1 MEDPEESGRAIIKE
15 IKDKYSLF
23 PEMRGLTFEKPK
35 KRHSLSECYAN
46 FLTILRIYRTTM
58 INFNKNTNMRTVT
71 LKLPDNIELNEK
83 EISIMLSAQLYNL
96 GKMSLGQAA
105 NHVDLNKAAFI
116 NELGKYNVSVFGE
129 TLEELEQ
136 EFLTPRKL

>member
-1 MEDPEESGRAIIKE
+1 
-15 IKDKYSLF
+15 
-23 PEMRGLTFEKPK
+23 
-35 KRHSLSECYAN
+35 
-46 FLTILRIYRTTM
+46 M

-83 EISIMLSAQLYNL
+83 EISIMLAAQLYNL

-105 NHVDLNKAAFI
+105 NLVDLNKAAFI
-116 NELGKYNVSVFGE
+116 NELGKYNVTVFGE

-136 EFLTPRKL
+136 ELKNG